1 MNIVL
6 GIILSYLIGSFSSA
20 YWIGKWFFGI
30 NIKEEGSKNAGATNT
45 FRLLGTGPAIIVL
58 LIDFAKAFI
67 AVKYIP
73 YLFENTSTVIS
84 NIDYQIILG
93 FAVVMGHVFPI
104 FSNFKGG
111 KGVASLVG
119 VGIALYNPII
129 ILIILILFVV
139 VVAISNFISL
149 GSITAAITLPIL
161 TLIFQN
167 DNLSL
172 IIAAFIIAVFVVFM
186 HRNNIKRLINGNENK
201 FISKKNKH

>member
-111 KGVASLVG
+111 KGVASLIG
-119 VGIALYNPII
+119 VAIALYNPII
-129 ILIILILFVV
+129 IAIILVLFVA

-167 DNLSL
+167 DSLSL

-186 HRNNIKRLINGNENK
+186 HRKNIKRLINGNENK

>member
-1 MNIVL
+1 MNIVF

-30 NIKEEGSKNAGATNT
+30 NVKEEGSKNAGATNT

>member
-1 MNIVL
+1 MNIVF
-6 GIILSYLIGSFSSA
+6 GIILSYLVGSFSSA

-30 NIKEEGSKNAGATNT
+30 NVKEEGSKNAGATNT
-45 FRLLGTGPAIIVL
+45 FRLLGTAPAIIVL
-58 LIDFAKAFI
+58 LIDFAKAFL

-73 YLFENTSTVIS
+73 YLFENTSTLIS

-93 FAVVMGHVFPI
+93 FAVVIGHVLPI

-111 KGVASLVG
+111 KGVASLIG
-119 VGIALYNPII
+119 VAIALYNPII
-129 ILIILILFVV
+129 IAIILVLFVA

-167 DNLSL
+167 DSLSL

-186 HRNNIKRLINGNENK
+186 HRKNIKRLINGNENK